1 MKVMLLEMPDFSYN
15 FAGLANVADLPG
27 LNVTIKASL
36 DKVVFILIFFVVV
49 VIVVDQLHQPQQVI
63 RQTLVWPNRLGF
75 QFPMDEVSMAKSSTS
90 LGKVPPHTQK
100 KEVSMQY
107 Y

>member
-36 DKVVFILIFFVVV
+36 DKVVFILIVFFFV
-49 VIVVDQLHQPQQVI
+49 VVDQLHQSQQVI
-63 RQTLVWPNRLGF
+63 RQTLVWPNRLSF
-75 QFPMDEVSMAKSSTS
+75 QIPMDEVSMA
-90 LGKVPPHTQK
+90 
-100 KEVSMQY
+100 
-107 Y
+107 

>member
-36 DKVVFILIFFVVV
+36 DKVVFILIVFFFVVV
-49 VIVVDQLHQPQQVI
+49 VVVVDQLHQLQQVI

-75 QFPMDEVSMAKSSTS
+75 QFPMDEVSMA
-90 LGKVPPHTQK
+90 
-100 KEVSMQY
+100 
-107 Y
+107 